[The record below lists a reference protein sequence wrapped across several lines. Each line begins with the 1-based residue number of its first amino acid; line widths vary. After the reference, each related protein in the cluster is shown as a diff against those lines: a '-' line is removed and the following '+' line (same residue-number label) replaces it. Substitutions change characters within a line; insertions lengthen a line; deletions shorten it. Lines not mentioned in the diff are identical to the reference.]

1 MYYYTIPHH
10 PDAKDFKPAHNRE
23 PEICTHSLT
32 LLWVLVKYFSRK
44 WKQAKAI
51 SWTFFIKLK
60 TKNAFE
66 YQGFVLNLN
75 NSLLLLVFVPESE
88 VDPNFLFNSTS
99 ASRKMSVW
107 PLFSWNAHR
116 SDT

>member
-1 MYYYTIPHH
+1 MNYTRKSRSVRKRGLRKLFPTSQKCYTIEF
-10 PDAKDFKPAHNRE
+10 DIQWTYDE
-23 PEICTHSLT
+23 
-32 LLWVLVKYFSRK
+32 SRLFPRH
-44 WKQAKAI
+44 
-51 SWTFFIKLK
+51 FFIKLK

-99 ASRKMSVW
+99 ASRKMSM
-107 PLFSWNAHR
+107 
-116 SDT
+116 